1 MQGNGRQAQYNTRS
15 MCFEWT
21 TLFPL
26 EPDIYVSSQ
35 VTSSTRILWA
45 SHFLVCVFWKNF
57 PLVSARLLT
66 CTPCP
71 QNCESVRQCRWTGCY
86 CTLSPYQNSPCWN
99 IIALY
104 IATPFSK
111 KKSASHPSI
120 ANSPVCRDLN
130 RAALHQ
136 SERIIPIHRSKD
148 SPNCGGKQAPA
159 CMNTSSP
166 IHCWLPMQDKKHG
179 SLKNTLELSTQGR
192 YYSHCM
198 CNSNC

>member
-1 MQGNGRQAQYNTRS
+1 MQGNGRQAQYNIRS

-57 PLVSARLLT
+57 PLGSARLLT

-71 QNCESVRQCRWTGCY
+71 KNCESVRQCRWTGCY

-104 IATPFSK
+104 TATPFSK

-120 ANSPVCRDLN
+120 ANSLLCVGTLIVLLYTNLKGSFPFTDPRTVLIVVVSRLLLVWTPPLPSIADCQCRTKTMG
-130 RAALHQ
+130 HWK
-136 SERIIPIHRSKD
+136 IP
-148 SPNCGGKQAPA
+148 
-159 CMNTSSP
+159 
-166 IHCWLPMQDKKHG
+166 
-179 SLKNTLELSTQGR
+179 
-192 YYSHCM
+192 
-198 CNSNC
+198 